1 MFPFIGKTSTSTIE
15 HLAEIQAQYI
25 TREWE
30 CQRFCWSL
38 GTRTGRDFSGFLR
51 GLFGRKL
58 EWQKHWHRHY
68 TTVRATQCTQ
78 GGGLEAFIAYHC
90 EGSTNAQ
97 HHCELGGTQGCWRHL
112 LAGLHT
118 NPAGSTPTNTLDLL
132 QTLPFAHCSV
142 FVFVFVSVFVFLF
155 VFELVSCLHT
165 NPAGSTP
172 TPQICTVWSVYSGQ
186 TRRTL
191 FLGRVWV
198 YERPDCCSRTL

>member
-1 MFPFIGKTSTSTIE
+1 M
-15 HLAEIQAQYI
+15 
-25 TREWE
+25 E
-30 CQRFCWSL
+30 CHRFCWRL
-38 GTRTGRDFSGFLR
+38 ATRTGRDFSGFLR
-51 GLFGRKL
+51 GLFGRKP

-132 QTLPFAHCSV
+132 QTLPFAYCSV
-142 FVFVFVSVFVFLF
+142 FVPWQILVNKSDKSDHPHQREPWCFVEVVNKVGA
-155 VFELVSCLHT
+155 E
-165 NPAGSTP
+165 AIP
-172 TPQICTVWSVYSGQ
+172 TKI
-186 TRRTL
+186 
-191 FLGRVWV
+191 
-198 YERPDCCSRTL
+198 